1 MVSLFHYMVV
11 QGDFTTLTDYQGTS
25 PSPVH
30 PHYVQCIL
38 LPTAWGNHSP
48 TYPAAAAYSITNNKN
63 NAIPNIMLSVSY
75 KMQFIGQSEH
85 NGIRIRGQ
93 TKALHCQHSKQKVRI
108 LLSRSVNCKPSW
120 AQFHIRHFFL
130 APNYTFHT
138 HTFMHYQKV
147 YQIKLLT
154 YFILILLSRPAHH
167 FDVL

>member
-1 MVSLFHYMVV
+1 MVV

-130 APNYTFHT
+130 GHLLGELHISHSHFHALSKSLSDKT
-138 HTFMHYQKV
+138 TY
-147 YQIKLLT
+147 LL
-154 YFILILLSRPAHH
+154 H
-167 FDVL
+167 FDIT